1 MNSFFDWNIG
11 TFPLYNYLVSLSKQ
25 ESNRDVIWQRKVAIG
40 NESLP
45 SSLPSLIAKS
55 RWLRGKVTFQGK
67 IFSFLI
73 KLLWIISIL
82 YLYYCCTIYK
92 LLFGIK
98 GTQISHA
105 FHDFCWLHLNF
116 PIIMEHEP
124 FTSSL
129 PLFDKSGQ
137 WMPLFVAQITKK
149 PPKNLVKNYVVS
161 R

>member
-1 MNSFFDWNIG
+1 MELICFNTVDPPYFAFVTCQHLNSTCASTQLQIFFHTG
-11 TFPLYNYLVSLSKQ
+11 TIF
-25 ESNRDVIWQRKVAIG
+25 DVV
-40 NESLP
+40 
-45 SSLPSLIAKS
+45 IAMA
-55 RWLRGKVTFQGK
+55 
-67 IFSFLI
+67 
-73 KLLWIISIL
+73 IISIL

-129 PLFDKSGQ
+129 PLFGNLGNECHFSLPK
-137 WMPLFVAQITKK
+137 L
-149 PPKNLVKNYVVS
+149 PKN
-161 R
+161 RRRI